1 MARSHTA
8 ADSPEQR
15 LHLLTDL
22 LTWEGRLSNQ
32 RLRSLFGISAVRASE
47 WIRELRTRHSDWLIH
62 DTRSRSY
69 TATATLYRAG
79 GVRADRQSRGESL
92 ARYLNLVGLPHA
104 PEKSTSSLWA
114 AFPDI
119 SVPDPSVFAKLND
132 AINSCRVVAATYRSM
147 GNPEPHIRTL
157 SPHSL
162 VKVGRRWHVRAYSRE
177 NEGFRDYALGR
188 IVSLTPREDSAD
200 CGAEDDIG
208 WMTMVKVRLVAHSL
222 LTPEQQEVIRFEYFN
237 GTSARVDT
245 CRGAL
250 VSYYLQDVRAAL
262 KPNEQRPPDYQLTVE
277 NLDEVMPWVFPS

>member
-1 MARSHTA
+1 
-8 ADSPEQR
+8 
-15 LHLLTDL
+15 LLTDL

-69 TATATLYRAG
+69 TATAVLYRTG

-104 PEKSTSSLWA
+104 PEKSTSGLWA

-132 AINSCRVVAATYRSM
+132 AINSSKVVTATYRSM

-177 NEGFRDYALGR
+177 NKGFRDYALGR
-188 IVSLTPREDSAD
+188 IVSLTPSEDSAD

-277 NLDEVMPWVFPS
+277 NVDDVMPWVFPS

>member
-1 MARSHTA
+1 MARSRTA

-15 LHLLTDL
+15 LQLLTDL
-22 LTWEGRLSNQ
+22 LTWEFRLSNQ
-32 RLRSLFGISAVRASE
+32 RLRALFGISAVRASE
-47 WIRELRTRHSDWLIH
+47 WIRELREQHPDWLNH

-69 TATATLYRAG
+69 TATAVLYRG
-79 GVRADRQSRGESL
+79 GRSHTDRQSRGESL

-104 PEKSTSSLWA
+104 PDTSTSGLWA

-119 SVPDPSVFAKLND
+119 SLPDPAIFANLSD
-132 AINSCRVVAATYRSM
+132 AINCSRVVAATYRSM

-188 IVSLTPREDSAD
+188 IVSLIPREEPAD
-200 CGAEDDIG
+200 YGAEDDTG
-208 WMTMVKVRLVAHSL
+208 WMTMVKVRLLAHPL
-222 LTPEQQEVIRFEYFN
+222 LSPEQQEVIRFEYLN
-237 GTSARVDT
+237 GTAARVDT

-250 VSYYLQDVRAAL
+250 VPYFIQDVRAATS
-262 KPNEQRPPDYQLTVE
+262 PDMQQPPDYQLAVE
-277 NLDEVMPWVFPS
+277 NIEEIRKWIFPS

>member
-1 MARSHTA
+1 MTRSHTA

-32 RLRSLFGISAVRASE
+32 RLRSLFGLSAVRASE
-47 WIRELRTRHSDWLIH
+47 WIRELRTRHPDWVSH
-62 DTRSRSY
+62 DTRQRSY
-69 TATATLYRAG
+69 TATAALYRAG

-104 PEKSTSSLWA
+104 PEKSTSGLWA

-119 SVPDPSVFAKLND
+119 SIPDPSVFAKLND
-132 AINSCRVVAATYRSM
+132 AINSCRVVTATYRSM

-200 CGAEDDIG
+200 CGAENDIG

-262 KPNEQRPPDYQLTVE
+262 KPSEQRPPDYQLTVE
-277 NLDEVMPWVFPS
+277 NLDDVMPWVFPS

>member
-8 ADSPEQR
+8 ADSPDQR

-79 GVRADRQSRGESL
+79 GVCADRQSRGESL

-104 PEKSTSSLWA
+104 PEESTSGLWA

-132 AINSCRVVAATYRSM
+132 AINSCRVIAATYRSM

>member
-1 MARSHTA
+1 MTRSHTA

-15 LHLLTDL
+15 FHLLTDL

-47 WIRELRTRHSDWLIH
+47 WIRELRTRHSDWVIH
-62 DTRSRSY
+62 NTRSRSY
-69 TATATLYRAG
+69 TATAVLYRTAG
-79 GVRADRQSRGESL
+79 VLADRQSRGESL

-104 PEKSTSSLWA
+104 PEKSTSGLWA

-119 SVPDPSVFAKLND
+119 SVPDPSVFALLND
-132 AINSCRVVAATYRSM
+132 AIKSCKVVTATYRSM
-147 GNPEPHIRTL
+147 GNPEPHVRTI

-188 IVSLTPREDSAD
+188 IVSLTPSEDSAD

-222 LTPEQQEVIRFEYFN
+222 LTPKQQEVIRIEYFN

-262 KPNEQRPPDYQLTVE
+262 KPDEQRPPDYQLMVE
-277 NLDEVMPWVFPS
+277 NLEDVMPWVFPS

>member
-1 MARSHTA
+1 MTRSHTA

-15 LHLLTDL
+15 FQLLTDL

-69 TATATLYRAG
+69 TATAVLYRTGA
-79 GVRADRQSRGESL
+79 VRADRQSFGESL

-104 PEKSTSSLWA
+104 PEKSTSGLWA

-132 AINSCRVVAATYRSM
+132 AINSGRVVKAIYRSM
-147 GNPEPHIRTL
+147 GNPKPHIRTL

-188 IVSLTPREDSAD
+188 IVSLSPSEDSAE

-262 KPNEQRPPDYQLTVE
+262 KPNEQRPPDYQLAVE
-277 NLDEVMPWVFPS
+277 NLDEVIPWVFPS

>member
-69 TATATLYRAG
+69 TATAALYRAG
-79 GVRADRQSRGESL
+79 GVRAERQSRGESL

-104 PEKSTSSLWA
+104 PEKSTSGLWA

-132 AINSCRVVAATYRSM
+132 AINSRRVVAATYRSM

-188 IVSLTPREDSAD
+188 IVSLTLREDLAD

-208 WMTMVKVRLVAHSL
+208 WMTMVKVRLIPHPELSL
-222 LTPEQQEVIRFEYFN
+222 DQQDVIRFEYFG
-237 GTSARVDT
+237 GTAARVDT

-250 VSYYLQDVRAAL
+250 VSYFIQDVRAAL
-262 KPNEQRPPDYQLTVE
+262 DPGKQRPPDYQLAVE
-277 NLDEVMPWVFPS
+277 NIDDVNPWLFPS